1 MQNLHFLWK
10 NSHHPKP
17 SKSKLT
23 KLALKAALY
32 SGLPED
38 YPWDL
43 DVMFVEDVAMAEYNE
58 EIVGHTGTTDVIT
71 LSYFDSDD
79 FIDFEGDTGLELII
93 NPDAAMR
100 EGNKR
105 KNSSYSREM
114 VLYLVHGMLHAA
126 GEDDLQVDVRKR
138 MRRREREVLKK
149 LLEDGFIFEDI
160 FPESKAK

>member
-10 NSHHPKP
+10 NTHHSKP

-23 KLALKAALY
+23 KLALKAASY
-32 SGLPED
+32 AGLPED

-43 DVMFVEDVAMAEYNE
+43 DVMFVDDEMMAQYNE
-58 EIVGHTGTTDVIT
+58 EIVGHIGTTDVIT

-93 NPDAAMR
+93 NPDAALR
-100 EGNKR
+100 EGKKR

-126 GEDDLQVDVRKR
+126 GEDDLQPDVRKR
-138 MRRREREVLKK
+138 MRKREREVLKK
-149 LLEDGFIFEDI
+149 LTDDGFVFEDI
-160 FPESKAK
+160 FPENKK

>member
-10 NSHHPKP
+10 NTHHPKP

-79 FIDFEGDTGLELII
+79 FIDFEIEVAKLSKVKDNDKTDKELELEFSKNQIVT
-93 NPDAAMR
+93 NSTVDFKQ
-100 EGNKR
+100 NK
-105 KNSSYSREM
+105 E
-114 VLYLVHGMLHAA
+114 
-126 GEDDLQVDVRKR
+126 
-138 MRRREREVLKK
+138 LKK
-149 LLEDGFIFEDI
+149 NNPNIDYNIY
-160 FPESKAK
+160 ESDFQQKI